1 MDFRGGQGDV
11 GDPGEESL
19 SELLRSWRRRVD
31 PRTFPSLP
39 VHGRR
44 SKGLTHTDVARL
56 AGVSARWYGSL
67 EQGRE
72 AGYSADFLDRVSAV
86 LRLSRAER
94 QALYLRAVGRPP
106 ALAAV
111 PAVDAAAEMDATL
124 QHFIDNQAPDPAV
137 VTDLAWNM
145 VGHNKAAELWL
156 PGAVQMGNQMR
167 WTFLSPEAREQL
179 VCWERDWAR
188 PYLGQIRYERANHPK
203 DEASR
208 CRSAGTGRADRRP
221 GPQQSSGRALPTSSG
236 SACPPGTPTA
246 SKGDPR
252 ELGRCPRDV
261 RRHPIRVRPRCRARP
276 GSRAPPGLTWTYARR
291 CREVGRGPGTGR
303 AHPRAPA
310 CVPVGRKRTRHHE

>member
-1 MDFRGGQGDV
+1 MDLRGGQGDI

-31 PRTFPSLP
+31 PRTFPGLP

-44 SKGLTHTDVARL
+44 SRGLTHSDVARL

-94 QALYLRAVGRPP
+94 QALYLKAVGRPP

-167 WTFLSPEAREQL
+167 WTFLSSEAREQL

-203 DEASR
+203 DEALRRLEHDILEGSPDAR
-208 CRSAGTGRADRRP
+208 RIWDRREMVDH
-221 GPQQSSGRALPTSSG
+221 
-236 SACPPGTPTA
+236 
-246 SKGDPR
+246 GDGVLR
-252 ELGRCPRDV
+252 RLKV
-261 RRHPIRVRPRCRARP
+261 RYHR
-276 GSRAPPGLTWTYARR
+276 G
-291 CREVGRGPGTGR
+291 REVAVRTVALRPARSDMLRVTVLMEDGHEAIGR
-303 AHPRAPA
+303 
-310 CVPVGRKRTRHHE
+310 

>member
-1 MDFRGGQGDV
+1 MDLRGGQGDV

-19 SELLRSWRRRVD
+19 SELLRSWRRRLD
-31 PRTFPSLP
+31 PRTFPGLP
-39 VHGRR
+39 VRGRR
-44 SKGLTHTDVARL
+44 GRGLTHSDVARL

-167 WTFLSPEAREQL
+167 WTFLSSEAREQL

-203 DEASR
+203 DEALRRLEHDILEGSPDAR
-208 CRSAGTGRADRRP
+208 RIWDRREMVDH
-221 GPQQSSGRALPTSSG
+221 GDGALRRL
-236 SACPPGTPTA
+236 
-246 SKGDPR
+246 K
-252 ELGRCPRDV
+252 V
-261 RRHPIRVRPRCRARP
+261 RYHR
-276 GSRAPPGLTWTYARR
+276 G
-291 CREVGRGPGTGR
+291 REVAVRTVALRPARSDMLRVTVLMEDGHEAIGR
-303 AHPRAPA
+303 
-310 CVPVGRKRTRHHE
+310 